1 MIHGEK
7 SYLIQYSYNIKDQD
21 LKKIRYT
28 EQNLYLLIIT
38 GCVHTARFSK

>member
-7 SYLIQYSYNIKDQD
+7 KYLIQYLYNIKDQD
-21 LKKIRYT
+21 LEKIRYT

-38 GCVHTARFSK
+38 GCVQTATFSK